1 MFSSLQRG
9 KTLCS
14 PHAIAMAESAM
25 PQSQNLLDGVEDQH
39 QRAELARFEL
49 TTQWA
54 SMLQAFTID
63 DYPMS
68 LGE

>member
-1 MFSSLQRG
+1 
-9 KTLCS
+9 
-14 PHAIAMAESAM
+14 MAESAM
-25 PQSQNLLDGVEDQH
+25 PLSQSLLDSVED